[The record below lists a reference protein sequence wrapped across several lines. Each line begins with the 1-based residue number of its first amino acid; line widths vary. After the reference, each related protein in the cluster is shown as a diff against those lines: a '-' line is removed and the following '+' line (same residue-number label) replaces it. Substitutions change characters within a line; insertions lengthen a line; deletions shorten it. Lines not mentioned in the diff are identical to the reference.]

1 MGSGYGISRMQPSPQ
16 FTPPGDSSSGQGSGV
31 WIFVGCGVLL
41 LLTLCAGSGGLIYYA
56 MGRGAAMGPSGPGMP
71 ATPVPTGPGVAPG
84 VPANVGT
91 PLPARTVQATITQAI
106 GNSPAPVNA
115 TCNFVVSATSEATNP
130 PSVTCRAQV
139 VCGGQLLYGGP
150 NSGYFPCTVSD
161 QPPSVIGRDDSTTS
175 TDTDAAMTLD
185 TSAGTLMVHDDAGGP
200 HGAYSI
206 TARIDSV
213 L

>member
-16 FTPPGDSSSGQGSGV
+16 FTPPHDASSGQGSGV

-41 LLTLCAGSGGLIYYA
+41 LLTLCLGSGGLIYYA
-56 MGRGAAMGPSGPGMP
+56 VSSGAAMAGPGMP
-71 ATPVPTGPGVAPG
+71 AGPTPTSGGPAPT
-84 VPANVGT
+84 GT

-106 GNSPAPVNA
+106 GSSPAPVNA
-115 TCNFVVSATSEATNP
+115 TCNFVVTATSEPTNP
-130 PSVTCRAQV
+130 PSTQCRAQV

-150 NSGYFPCTVSD
+150 NSGYFPCVVGD
-161 QPPSVIGRDDSTTS
+161 QPPSVIGRDDNTTS
-175 TDTDAAMTLD
+175 ADTDAAMSLD
-185 TSAGTLMVHDDAGGP
+185 TTAGMLTVHDDASGP
-200 HGAYSI
+200 HGAFSV

>member
-1 MGSGYGISRMQPSPQ
+1 MGTGYGISRMQPSPQ
-16 FTPPGDSSSGQGSGV
+16 FTPPASSSSGQGAGV
-31 WIFVGCGVLL
+31 WIFVGCGLLL

-56 MGRGAAMGPSGPGMP
+56 MNQGAAAGFP
-71 ATPVPTGPGVAPG
+71 AGPTGAPTPTGAPG
-84 VPANVGT
+84 DPAVPAPAGT
-91 PLPARTVQATITQAI
+91 PLPSRTVQATVTQAI

-115 TCNFVVSATSEATNP
+115 TCNFVVTAVADAANP
-130 PSVTCRAQV
+130 ASVTCRAQV

-150 NSGYFPCTVSD
+150 QSGYFPCTVSD
-161 QPPSVIGRDDSTTS
+161 QPPRISGRDENTTS

-185 TSAGTLMVHDDAGGP
+185 TTTGQLMVHDDAGGP
-200 HGAYSI
+200 HGAFSV